1 MANEAVKSFQQI
13 WKQMDNGRRRQ
24 AATAFFN
31 STETMGEKKRI
42 SGFLAMKFK
51 LRPQTAAKLPAER
64 AGGYLASFDTL
75 DEPLAALLIRSYLFD
90 HQQAMLVMFLD
101 AVQMPHEKGV
111 IPEGNTIVP
120 TAEALHAGVEKIRS
134 AFPAEDV
141 DLYLSALLAS
151 DAETWVNLPEALGQK
166 QE

>member
-1 MANEAVKSFQQI
+1 MANETVKSFHQI
-13 WKQMDNGRRRQ
+13 WRQMDNGRRRQ

-42 SGFLAMKFK
+42 TGFLAMKFK

-64 AGGYLASFDTL
+64 AGGYLASFDSL

-90 HQQAMLVMFLD
+90 HQQPMLEMFLD
-101 AVQMPHEKGV
+101 TVQMPHEKGV
-111 IPEGNTIVP
+111 IAEGNTIVP
-120 TAEALHAGVEKIRS
+120 AAEALRAGIEKIRA

-141 DLYLSALLAS
+141 DLYLSALSAS
-151 DAETWVNLPEALGQK
+151 DAETWANLPEALGEK
-166 QE
+166 Q